1 MHEELM
7 AQIDRLDI
15 DRGALLDELALLSD
29 DTLSTKPIDDRW
41 SILEIVEHMVLA
53 ERQVLGGL
61 SDSVESSEKSR
72 SLRSRLI
79 YPAVMFVLWR
89 RIPVKVPSRRMLP
102 KGESSLQEL
111 RREWDR
117 NLEWLRAHVEA
128 MRLGDHR
135 RAYFSHPV
143 VGPIDTAQAVK
154 MARLHFD
161 THRSQIR
168 SLQDSYAEPA

>member
-1 MHEELM
+1 MNEELM

-15 DRGALLDELALLSD
+15 DRRSLLDELTSLSD
-29 DTLSTKPIDDRW
+29 DTLSTKPTGDRW

-61 SDSVESSEKSR
+61 SDSVESTEKPR
-72 SLRSRLI
+72 SLRSRLT

-102 KGESSLQEL
+102 KGESSLPEL
-111 RREWDR
+111 CREWDR
-117 NLEWLRAHVEA
+117 NLEWLKAHVEA
-128 MRLGDHR
+128 MGPGDHR

-143 VGPIDTAQAVK
+143 AGPIDTVQAVK

-168 SLQDSYAEPA
+168 SLQDSYVEPA